1 MSELTELLDLELIQ
15 GEKARRSF
23 KEFVRLFWPVVEPAT
38 PFVDGWHVDAV
49 CQHLEALKDGTV
61 RNVLI
66 NIPPRHGKSLLVAVF
81 FPAWLWLHNP
91 SHRFLCS
98 SYSLQLSIRD
108 SVKCRRLIESPLYQK
123 CYGHIFQLTS
133 DENRKQ
139 RFENSER
146 GYRLS
151 TSVESGNLGEGAD
164 TLIVDDPNNAS
175 EVNSEAE
182 RRKVWDWWSG
192 IMSTRMNDPA
202 KGSRLLIQ
210 QRLHEEDLS
219 GFVLN
224 ADKGGNWCR
233 LILPLE
239 YQGNRTSN
247 ALGWKDPRTIPGELL
262 SRRIPLEEISY
273 LKGSLG
279 TSGFSAQYN
288 QTPAPASGEFFRA
301 DWFRYFEEDQAGNYR
316 LGEKLVAASSC
327 WRFATVDLAIS
338 TKTTADYTVAGIFDV
353 TADGELILVHMHRG
367 RIEGTKIVPTLKA
380 LDQQYRPSYWGIEKV
395 GFQDLIL
402 QTARQEGLCVRALKA
417 ESDKITRSIPLQVK
431 FEAGAVWFPKG
442 KPWLM
447 DVELELLKFA
457 GEGSTHDDIVD
468 VLSYAAL
475 ECQKR
480 HKNRPKE
487 EEAPVKTWDQ
497 VYREG
502 LHQGL
507 L

>member
-1 MSELTELLDLELIQ
+1 MSEITELLDLELIQ

-23 KEFVRLFWPVVEPAT
+23 KEFVKLFWPVVEPAT
-38 PFVDGWHVDAV
+38 PFADGWHVDAI
-49 CQHLEALKDGTV
+49 CEHLEALKDGAI
-61 RNVLI
+61 RNLVI

-123 CYGHIFQLTS
+123 CFGNIFRLTS

-164 TLIVDDPNNAS
+164 TLLVDDPNNIA
-175 EVNSEAE
+175 EIYSEAE
-182 RRKVWDWWSG
+182 RRKVIEWWSSV
-192 IMSTRMNDPA
+192 MSTRMNDPA
-202 KGSRLLIQ
+202 KGCRVLIQ
-210 QRLHEEDLS
+210 QRLHEDDLS
-219 GFVLN
+219 GFVLSS
-224 ADKGGNWCR
+224 DKAGNWCR

-239 YQGNRTSN
+239 FQGDRTRN
-247 ALGWKDPRTIPGELL
+247 KLGWKDPRFLTGELL
-262 SRRIPLEEISY
+262 SKRIPEEEISY
-273 LKGSLG
+273 LKASLG

-288 QTPAPASGEFFRA
+288 QAPAPAAGEFFRQ
-301 DWFRYFEEDQAGNYR
+301 DWFRYYEAHGDNYR
-316 LGEKLVAASSC
+316 LGDKLVAASSC

-338 TKTTADYTVAGIFDV
+338 TKATADYTVAGIFDV
-353 TADGELILVHMHRG
+353 TPTGELVLVHLHRA

-380 LDQQYRPSYWGIEKV
+380 LNDEYRPHYWGIEDV
-395 GFQDLIL
+395 AFQRLIL
-402 QTARQEGLCVRALKA
+402 QTARQEGLCVRGLKA
-417 ESDKITRSIPLQVK
+417 EGDKITRSIPLQVK
-431 FEAGAVWFPKG
+431 FESGAVWFPKG
-442 KPWLM
+442 KPYLLPL
-447 DVELELLKFA
+447 ELELLKFGPDA
-457 GEGSTHDDIVD
+457 AHDDMVD

-480 HKNRPKE
+480 YRGRRQ
-487 EEAPVKTWDQ
+487 EEATPEKTWEQ
-497 VYREG
+497 VYQDALFG
-502 LHQGL
+502 DL
-507 L
+507 LA